1 MTNVSGLAVTN
12 SNVLRLRPVG
22 PGGDRFVAATAHRPT
37 GYRLMDTTQ
46 SSERGGRQVAAPT
59 SMYIVFLIIETQYS
73 DKNVK
78 KHGITEQMYCRGGN
92 LLPATFRI

>member
-1 MTNVSGLAVTN
+1 
-12 SNVLRLRPVG
+12 
-22 PGGDRFVAATAHRPT
+22 
-37 GYRLMDTTQ
+37 MDTTQ